1 MPKTKTK
8 SPLAKKYG
16 QKAVV
21 RARNLVQARMGL
33 KEGGEAAGKKIPW
46 GVVGKI
52 VQDEKKA
59 GKTIKK
65 SDISKAKK
73 TYKKKGLSKSG
84 KRYLAETA
92 KKRTIKKNVSRETLK
107 RKK

>member
-1 MPKTKTK
+1 MPINKTK

-21 RARNLVQARMGL
+21 RARNLLQTQMGL
-33 KEGGEAAGKKIPW
+33 KQGTEASGKKIPW

-52 VQDEKKA
+52 VQDEKKG

-65 SDISKAKK
+65 SDIKKAKQRVENKGK
-73 TYKKKGLSKSG
+73 TASA
-84 KRYLAETA
+84 KRYLKEAT
-92 KKRTIKKNVSRETLK
+92 KKNVSRRTSSS
-107 RKK
+107 KKK